1 MIAMFHIFKRKLR
14 YYYISELDKALD
26 ARRKQYPR
34 TPSQQSE
41 INKHNKVFQL
51 RDQDPKD

>member
-1 MIAMFHIFKRKLR
+1 MFHIFKRKLR

-41 INKHNKVFQL
+41 INKHNSQCMV
-51 RDQDPKD
+51 RVTN

>member
-26 ARRKQYPR
+26 ARRKQHPR